1 MLPGMQHMTGD
12 NLDTHSVLHLREDH
26 RPGSAQQVRGR
37 DQSCSRFISVSVKP
51 EV

>member
-26 RPGSAQQVRGR
+26 RPGSAHDVRDATGTKAAFPLEE
-37 DQSCSRFISVSVKP
+37 SA
-51 EV
+51 